1 MILSTAHTDARAAA
15 VRLPALAASLAL
27 LASSDATRASLTFYG
42 GTPPADGAAPAGDAL
57 ATAQLTA
64 RAGVV
69 DSGAFAIVLD
79 APIEAQV
86 TGADPAAG
94 TATTWA
100 RILTPAGDW
109 WADVSVGVAGSG
121 ADVIVSSAL
130 LLQGG
135 FVRVTEFVVEG

>member
-1 MILSTAHTDARAAA
+1 MILSTAHTAARAAA

-27 LASSDATRASLTFYG
+27 LASSDATRASITFYG

-69 DSGAFAIVLD
+69 DAEAFAIVLD
-79 APIEAQV
+79 TPIEAQV
-86 TGADPAAG
+86 TGADPATG

-100 RILTPAGDW
+100 RILTPAGAW
-109 WADVSVGVAGSG
+109 WADVSVSDGAGSG
-121 ADVIVSSAL
+121 EIKLSSVL
-130 LLQGG
+130 LMQGG
-135 FVRVTEFVVEG
+135 FVRVTSAAFGG